1 MSLEE
6 YLKGKG
12 IWYRFV
18 EKAETVHTSDAS
30 KATGIPL
37 ARITKNLV
45 SVTDL
50 GEYVLLVVPGDRR
63 VDLKTAARALDVRNV
78 STLPFKDAEAV
89 SGYPPGGTP
98 TVGHKTRMRV
108 VLDRSLL
115 DHETLFCGG
124 GSRNRILELRTQDV
138 IRLTDALVAE
148 IAEAP
153 PILP

>member
-1 MSLEE
+1 MEQ
-6 YLKGKG
+6 YLIGTG
-12 IWYRFV
+12 IWYRFI

-45 SVTDL
+45 SITDL
-50 GEYVLLVVPGDRR
+50 GEFVLLVVPGDRR
-63 VDLKTAARALDVRNV
+63 VDLKKAAHALDVRNV

-98 TVGHKTRMRV
+98 TVGHKRKMRI

-115 DHETLFCGG
+115 NHEILFCGG
-124 GSRNRILELRTQDV
+124 GSRDRILELRTQDV
-138 IRLTDALVAE
+138 VRLTDALVAE

>member
-1 MSLEE
+1 MEE
-6 YLKGKG
+6 YLKGRG
-12 IWYRFV
+12 IWHRFV

-50 GEYVLLVVPGDRR
+50 GEFVLLVVPGDRR
-63 VDLKTAARALDVRNV
+63 VDLKKAARVLDVRNV

-98 TVGHKTRMRV
+98 TVGHKRRMRV
-108 VLDRSLL
+108 VLDLSLQS
-115 DHETLFCGG
+115 HETLFCGG
-124 GSRNRILELRTQDV
+124 GSKNRILELRTQDV
-138 IRLTDALVAE
+138 VRLTDALVAE
-148 IAEAP
+148 IAEALST
-153 PILP
+153 LP